1 MVESNNN
8 TVRDNLLSGQD
19 TGARIEG
26 DDNVV
31 QGNHVGTDLD
41 GEASIANLWGVIVSG
56 GDNNL
61 IGGTADGEGNL
72 LSGNTHAGLRL
83 QTAATSN
90 DVQGNLVGT
99 DVDGDDGL
107 ENGNNGV
114 AIEASGFNTLSGNV
128 ISANGGDGVV
138 IKEVGADNNVLEA
151 NLVGTELNGTDE
163 LGNGRNGVFID
174 GGNENRIG
182 DPLSA
187 AALNT
192 IAFNDENGVAI
203 DAGVAN
209 SVLRNSIHHNGDLGI
224 DLESDGV
231 TANDIL
237 DIDVGANNL
246 QNSGAVTSAVAGA
259 VTTVNWTLSSLLNT
273 DFRLE
278 FYANDSCDASGHGE
292 GQVYLGTQIVTTGQF
307 GGSLRSG
314 RPRCPHHRGPGDL
327 DDRDA
332 HDGRGRSGHVRVLEL
347 RRGLVDPVGAPRA
360 WGGAGCILWRW
371 PSSAPTTARWPS
383 SRSTTVT

>member
-1 MVESNNN
+1 MVEGNRIGTNADGDAGLGAGAGVVVESNNN

-19 TGARIEG
+19 TGARDRRQRQRRAG
-26 DDNVV
+26 
-31 QGNHVGTDLD
+31 QPCRHGPRRR
-41 GEASIANLWGVIVSG
+41 GEHRQPLGR
-56 GDNNL
+56 DRL
-61 IGGTADGEGNL
+61 RRRQQPDRRHRRGEGNL

-138 IKEVGADNNVLEA
+138 IQEAGADNNVLEA

-182 DPLSA
+182 DPLSS

-192 IAFNDENGVAI
+192 IAYNDENGVAI

-209 SVLRNSIHHNGDLGI
+209 SVLRNSIHHNGDLGV

-231 TANDIL
+231 TANDVFDL
-237 DIDVGANNL
+237 DVGANLL
-246 QNSGAVTSAVAGA
+246 QNSGTVTSAVAGA
-259 VTTVNWTLSSLLNT
+259 VTTVNWTLNSLLNT

-292 GQVYLGTQIVTTGQF
+292 GQVYLGTQIVTTSQF
-307 GGSLRSG
+307 GGASG
-314 RPRCPHHRGPGDL
+314 QAVLGALSTAGQEISMTATRMTAGVDL
-327 DDRDA
+327 
-332 HDGRGRSGHVRVLEL
+332 GTSEF
-347 RRGLVDPVGAPRA
+347 
-360 WGGAGCILWRW
+360 
-371 PSSAPTTARWPS
+371 SSCVAAS
-383 SRSTTVT
+383 